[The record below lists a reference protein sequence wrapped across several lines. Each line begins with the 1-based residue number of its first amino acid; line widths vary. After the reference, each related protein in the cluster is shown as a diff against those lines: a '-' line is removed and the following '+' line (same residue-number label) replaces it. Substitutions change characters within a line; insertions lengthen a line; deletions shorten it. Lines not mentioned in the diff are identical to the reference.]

1 VLSNAYSTVHNN
13 TLYYLHKKKI
23 HDDRNKPTKARERD
37 ERGERL
43 RIMWNSVG
51 AANLTWWYL
60 EEANKIL
67 SASPFNLYY
76 RC

>member
-1 VLSNAYSTVHNN
+1 M
-13 TLYYLHKKKI
+13 
-23 HDDRNKPTKARERD
+23 RERERD
-37 ERGERL
+37 ERGERG

-67 SASPFNLYY
+67 FALPFNLYY
-76 RC
+76 RL